1 MAKKYEKSSGGIVY
15 RKKNNKIEILLLK
28 WKNSKQVEEYVIP
41 KWHIEDWEIAKVS
54 ALREIEEET
63 WLKTEDLEV
72 IKFIT
77 KINYTFKAWYLENT
91 PLIDKDVYL
100 FLVKYKWTADPIVQ
114 KEERFL
120 WYEWILIDEIKN
132 IDLRFDLNGI
142 ISKNRTYFI

>member
-1 MAKKYEKSSGGIVY
+1 MAKKYEKSSWGVVY
-15 RKKNNKIEILLLK
+15 RKNNNKVEILLLK
-28 WKNSKQVEEYVIP
+28 WKNSKQIEEYVIP

-63 WLKTEDLEV
+63 WLKSEELEV

-100 FLVKYKWTADPIVQ
+100 FLVKYKWTAEPTVQ
-114 KEERFL
+114 KEERFT
-120 WYEWILIDEIKN
+120 WYEWIAIDEIKN
-132 IDLRFDLNGI
+132 VDLRFDLNWI

>member
-1 MAKKYEKSSGGIVY
+1 MAKKYEKSSWGIVY
-15 RKKNNKIEILLLK
+15 RKNNNKIEILLLK
-28 WKNSKQVEEYVIP
+28 WRNSKQVEEYVIP

-63 WLKTEDLEV
+63 WLKIEDLEV

-100 FLVKYKWTADPIVQ
+100 FLVKYKWTADPVVQ

-120 WYEWILIDEIKN
+120 WYEWVLIDEIKN

-142 ISKNRTYFI
+142 ITKNRTYFI